1 MTHITLALVGII
13 IINVVYL
20 VIKVFANSIR
30 AVRFYKWKA
39 KINRMSF
46 EERVT
51 SFEIQYYKQVME
63 SKYNE

>member
-13 IINVVYL
+13 IINVAYL
-20 VIKVFANSIR
+20 VIKLFANFIR
-30 AVRFYKWKA
+30 AVRFYEWKV
-39 KINRMSF
+39 KIDRMSF
-46 EERVT
+46 EERAT

>member
-13 IINVVYL
+13 IINLFFL
-20 VIKVFANSIR
+20 VIKFFANSIR
-30 AVRFYKWKA
+30 AVRFYEWKT
-39 KINRMSF
+39 KINKMSF

-51 SFEIQYYKQVME
+51 SLEIQYYKQVME

>member
-1 MTHITLALVGII
+1 MAHITHAVESIA
-13 IINVVYL
+13 IINL
-20 VIKVFANSIR
+20 FANFIR

-39 KINRMSF
+39 KINKMSF

-51 SFEIQYYKQVME
+51 GLEIQYYKQVME

>member
-13 IINVVYL
+13 IINLFFL
-20 VIKVFANSIR
+20 VIKLFANLIR
-30 AVRFYKWKA
+30 VKRFYEWKT
-39 KINRMSF
+39 KIDRMSF

-51 SFEIQYYKQVME
+51 GFEIQYYKQVME

>member
-1 MTHITLALVGII
+1 MAHITHTVESIA
-13 IINVVYL
+13 IINLIFL
-20 VIKVFANSIR
+20 VIKLFANLIR
-30 AVRFYKWKA
+30 AVRFYKWKT
-39 KINRMSF
+39 KIKKMSF